1 VCACVLARDIDRG
14 GSRRAGQRAQRQR
27 MAAAKRQESN
37 SVDDDIDGQDKII
50 VFHRSLDA
58 MAAGVVSALRG
69 VGRRSM

>member
-1 VCACVLARDIDRG
+1 
-14 GSRRAGQRAQRQR
+14 